1 MAISRA
7 DLLKEMLPSI
17 EKLFDEAY
25 HEYSNKLP
33 TATHIVEVD
42 FEEEPSVVVLDHK
55 NVRPM
60 P

>member
-7 DLLKEMLPSI
+7 DLLKEMLPALQQI
-17 EKLFDEAY
+17 FEDA
-25 HEYSNKLP
+25 YSNQ
-33 TATHIVEVD
+33 TNRIIHTVEVD

>member
-7 DLLKEMLPSI
+7 DLLKELLPGLERI
-17 EKLFDEAY
+17 LVT
-25 HEYSNKLP
+25 EYDKQTFNNHS
-33 TATHIVEVD
+33 VEVD

>member
-7 DLLKEMLPSI
+7 QLLKDMLPTLQ
-17 EKLFDEAY
+17 ELFEDAY
-25 HEYSNKLP
+25 NNQTIKNNHM
-33 TATHIVEVD
+33 IEVD

>member
-7 DLLKEMLPSI
+7 EVLRELLPSL
-17 EKLFDEAY
+17 EKLLAD
-25 HEYSNKLP
+25 EYSKQVFNN
-33 TATHIVEVD
+33 HSIEVD

>member
-7 DLLKEMLPSI
+7 NLLKEMLPALQ
-17 EKLFDEAY
+17 ELFADAY
-25 HEYSNKLP
+25 NNQTIRNEYE
-33 TATHIVEVD
+33 IEVD